1 MPYTDPSD
9 SIDPSDYTVDSDD
22 DEYLTRVVVD
32 TCCRKFWMYSNE
44 GDVREVTA
52 DSTDEFMNIL
62 ELVRHVVDDDIVAY
76 TEPRVKSGL

>member
-9 SIDPSDYTVDSDD
+9 IDPSDYTVDSDD